1 MNYNKKRNKM
11 EPHANLKE
19 ISIQHNSYVKYGY
32 YGQKKFNVKLT
43 KLQFEWMKT
52 KSQIYK

>member
-1 MNYNKKRNKM
+1 M